1 MARRLRDQDGNDL
14 NDDMPAPQRPRRQ
27 HAVMPDGQG
36 RQPQDGNGMHDEV
49 LVPEILEQQHAD
61 MPDGQVHIMYN
72 RNYRFPN
79 LVDFDKTSKDPQR
92 YFEFVAEQQR
102 RADTFLDR
110 DASLIMQEPFPL
122 EPYKTVKDVILKMG
136 SQFERIYFNAVRVI
150 EGVER
155 RLTPHQ
161 SFQRGPDETEEH
173 YCRRIILFVK
183 NSSLFF
189 HAKRE
194 LPHYIFQARDYNPM
208 AAEEQDEALHPE
220 PIPNDDTPED
230 KRARDEY
237 ATVLR
242 RAWEN
247 HYEFDCNPT
256 IISFLLALR
265 LPVVYR
271 MTNIRDR
278 QYFQF
283 PTLLKT
289 TRREFHYHF
298 NHKRGDLDHVFK
310 GLTYQEFV
318 RRDQGFLYPSIRST
332 DPFFHKLQEFA
343 RLAHNACKAF
353 NSAKQEMTRD
363 TGIQLPDSILT
374 FQDMRRL
381 IQQNRK

>member
-79 LVDFDKTSKDPQR
+79 LVDFDETSKDPEK
-92 YFEFVAEQQR
+92 YFQFVAEQQR
-102 RADTFLDR
+102 RTDTFLDR

-136 SQFERIYFNAVRVI
+136 SQFERIYFNAVAVRQ
-150 EGVER
+150 GVR
-155 RLTPHQ
+155 RPTTLRQ
-161 SFQRGPDETEEH
+161 QFQRGPDETEEQ

-183 NSSLFF
+183 NSSRFF
-189 HAKRE
+189 HAKHE

-237 ATVLR
+237 AAVLR
-242 RAWEN
+242 GLYVR
-247 HYEFDCNPT
+247 HYEFDCTPT

-271 MTNIRDR
+271 MVNIGNR

-283 PTLLKT
+283 PTLMG
-289 TRREFHYHF
+289 RRIFHYHF
-298 NHKRGDLDHVFK
+298 NYKRGDLDDVFK
-310 GLTYQEFV
+310 GVTDQEF
-318 RRDQGFLYPSIRST
+318 RRREQGFAYPSIRNL
-332 DPFFHKLQEFA
+332 DPFFRKFQEFA
-343 RLAHNACKAF
+343 RLAHDACKAF